1 MNAPIRKSSKMQ
13 FFYDLFGNV
22 NAFLVER
29 FGELGPLIAVGVL
42 GVLLCL
48 IALPA
53 LLKKQKDPFK
63 KLRDTGGSSSKN
75 KKGKKDGLRQNGKNE
90 QLDRF
95 AQYLEP
101 KDERELSA
109 TQLQMIRAGYRSKS
123 SIQMFNFAK
132 LALGIGGLLLGTF
145 YVLLTGGG
153 GSAQNSILIVII
165 PGFVGYYAPKYWVTK
180 RIQKREEEIT
190 EAFPDTLDLMLVC
203 VEAGQ
208 SLDQAIIKVATEIKP
223 SYPALAEELQIV
235 SYEIKAGKDRSRVLR
250 DMGERVGIQDVN
262 SFITTLIQSAT
273 FGTSIAE
280 ALRVYADEMRDKRI
294 LRAEEKAN
302 KLPTKM
308 TLFTML
314 FCVPPLLII
323 LIGPSIYGIA
333 TDLTR

>member
-1 MNAPIRKSSKMQ
+1 ME
-13 FFYDLFGNV
+13 FLTGLFNKV
-22 NAFLVER
+22 NGWLVTQL
-29 FGELGPLIAVGVL
+29 GELGPLIAVGGL
-42 GVLLCL
+42 GLLLCVV
-48 IALPA
+48 ALPT
-53 LLKKQKDPFK
+53 LLKKQKDPFRQ
-63 KLRDTGGSSSKN
+63 LREARTEDAKDG
-75 KKGKKDGLRQNGKNE
+75 KKGGLRLGGKNE
-90 QLDRF
+90 KLDRF

-101 KDERELSA
+101 QDEEELSA

-123 SIQMFNFAK
+123 SIQMFSFAK
-132 LALGIGGLLLGTF
+132 LALGIGGLLFGTF
-145 YVLLTGGG
+145 YVLISGGG
-153 GSAQNSILIVII
+153 GSAQNSVLMVLV
-165 PGFVGYYAPKYWVTK
+165 PGFVGYYAPKYWITK

-190 EAFPDTLDLMLVC
+190 AGFPDTLDLMLVC

-208 SLDQAIIKVATEIKP
+208 SLDQAIIKVATEVKS
-223 SYPALAEELQIV
+223 SYPALAEEFEIV
-235 SYEIKAGKDRSRVLR
+235 SYEMKAGKDRSKVLR

-262 SFITTLIQSAT
+262 SFITTMIQSAS

-294 LRAEEKAN
+294 MRAEEKAN

-333 TDLTR
+333 TDLGGG

>member
-1 MNAPIRKSSKMQ
+1 ME
-13 FFYDLFGNV
+13 FLTGLFNKV
-22 NAFLVER
+22 NGWLVTQL
-29 FGELGPLIAVGVL
+29 GELGPLIAVGGL
-42 GVLLCL
+42 GLLLCL
-48 IALPA
+48 VALPT
-53 LLKKQKDPFK
+53 LLKKQKDPFRQ
-63 KLRDTGGSSSKN
+63 LRESRTEDAKDG
-75 KKGKKDGLRQNGKNE
+75 KKGGLRLGGKNE
-90 QLDRF
+90 KLDRF

-101 KDERELSA
+101 QDEEELSA

-123 SIQMFNFAK
+123 SIQMFSFAK

-145 YVLLTGGG
+145 YVLISGGG
-153 GSAQNSILIVII
+153 ASAQNSVMMVLI
-165 PGFVGYYAPKYWVTK
+165 PGFVGYYAPKYWITK
-180 RIQKREEEIT
+180 RTQKREEEIT
-190 EAFPDTLDLMLVC
+190 AGFPDTLDLMLVC

-208 SLDQAIIKVATEIKP
+208 SLDQAIIKVATEVKS
-223 SYPALAEELQIV
+223 SYPALAEEFEIV
-235 SYEIKAGKDRSRVLR
+235 SYEMKAGKDRSKVLR

-262 SFITTLIQSAT
+262 SFITTMIQSAS

-294 LRAEEKAN
+294 MRAEEKAN

-333 TDLTR
+333 TDLGGG

>member
-1 MNAPIRKSSKMQ
+1 MK
-13 FFYDLFGNV
+13 FFSNLFENV
-22 NAFLVER
+22 NAFLVEQL
-29 FGELGPLIAVGVL
+29 GELGPLIAVGGL
-42 GVLLCL
+42 GLLLCL
-48 IALPA
+48 IALPT
-53 LLKKQKDPFK
+53 LLKKQKDPYK
-63 KLRDTGGSSSKN
+63 KLREQRGEASTG
-75 KKGKKDGLRQNGKNE
+75 KKGGLRLGGKNE

-101 KDERELSA
+101 QDEEELSA
-109 TQLQMIRAGYRSKS
+109 TQLQMIRAGYRAKS

-132 LALGIGGLLLGTF
+132 LALGIGGLLLGTL
-145 YVLLTGGG
+145 YVLISGGG
-153 GSAQNSILIVII
+153 ASAQNSVLMVLI

-180 RIQKREEEIT
+180 RIQSREEEINGG
-190 EAFPDTLDLMLVC
+190 FPDTLDLMLVC

-208 SLDQAIIKVATEIKP
+208 SLDQAIIKVAREIKP
-223 SYPALAEELQIV
+223 SYPALAEEFEIV
-235 SYEIKAGKDRSRVLR
+235 SYEMKAGKDRTKVLR

-262 SFITTLIQSAT
+262 SFITTLIQSAS

-280 ALRVYADEMRDKRI
+280 ALRVYADEMRDKRVM
-294 LRAEEKAN
+294 RAEEKAN

-333 TDLTR
+333 TDLAR